1 MRFANDIIIPEIKT
15 LIDEG
20 QTVTFTVRGRSMRPM
35 IEGDRD
41 SVVLVPCQGEIKKG
55 DVILA
60 EFAPQ
65 RYALHRIIGVDGDIL
80 TMRGDGNL
88 IGTETFHRS
97 KVVGRAEAF
106 IRKGKRLSM
115 QSRKWRIYS
124 ALWTRLL
131 PLRRYLLFLCY
142 PHVPGRVVGLL
153 VRIKKN
159 LGF

>member
-1 MRFANDIIIPEIKT
+1 MRLANDIIIPQIKA

-20 QTVTFTVRGRSMRPM
+20 QTVTFSVRGRSMRPM

-41 SVVLVPCQGEIKKG
+41 SVVLTPCKGYIQVG

-60 EFAPQ
+60 EFQ
-65 RYALHRIIGVDGDIL
+65 ERRYALHRIIRVEGNLL

-88 IGTETFHRS
+88 MGTETFTRD

-115 QSRKWRIYS
+115 DSWKWRCYS
-124 ALWTRLL
+124 ALWPRLL
-131 PLRRYLLFLCY
+131 PIRRYLLFVLY
-142 PHVPGRVVGLL
+142 PHVPARF
-153 VRIKKN
+153 KK
-159 LGF
+159 

>member
-1 MRFANDIIIPEIKT
+1 MRFANHIIIPDIKA

-20 QTVTFTVRGRSMRPM
+20 QTVTFAVRGRSMRPM

-41 SVVLVPCQGEIKKG
+41 SVVLVQCRGEVRKD

-65 RYALHRIIGVDGDIL
+65 RYALHRIISVDGDML

-106 IRKGKRLSM
+106 IRKGRRLSM
-115 QSRKWRIYS
+115 QSRKWRLYS

-131 PLRRYLLFLCY
+131 PLRRYLLFALY
-142 PHVPGRVVGLL
+142 PHWPARLKF
-153 VRIKKN
+153 KK
-159 LGF
+159 